1 MKKKNKILGLDLDR
15 LIQESIRGLLEGED
29 ATQEDMKEK
38 LRQQKSIASKKKRQK
53 VYSGKEGDA
62 GDEGPEEGIR
72 PEKPVKLKHEKIP
85 DINPKAL
92 KDKIDNIRAGK
103 SLKDAE
109 TYGALKSY
117 FEKLNGPERVALYAF
132 LTGLEKILG
141 QQDDNAKP
149 PHAQPYSIDMEQD
162 KEVET
167 GKKPAPQKK
176 GSKEVSSTKNSETPI
191 VVGER
196 ADTRS
201 IKSKLWR

>member
-53 VYSGKEGDA
+53 VYSGKDGEA
-62 GDEGPEEGIR
+62 GDEAPEGIT

-92 KDKIDNIRAGK
+92 KDRIDNIRAGK

-109 TYGALKSY
+109 TYAALKSY

-162 KEVET
+162 KEIET
-167 GKKPAPQKK
+167 GKKPKSSTT
-176 GSKEVSSTKNSETPI
+176 GTKEISSTKKSETPI

>member
-1 MKKKNKILGLDLDR
+1 M
-15 LIQESIRGLLEGED
+15 
-29 ATQEDMKEK
+29 
-38 LRQQKSIASKKKRQK
+38 
-53 VYSGKEGDA
+53 YSGKDGEA
-62 GDEGPEEGIR
+62 GDEAPEGIT

-92 KDKIDNIRAGK
+92 KDRIDNIRAGK

-109 TYGALKSY
+109 TYAALKSY

-167 GKKPAPQKK
+167 GKKPKSSTT
-176 GSKEVSSTKNSETPI
+176 GTKEISSTKKSETPI